1 VPARLR
7 RDGGAHRRGRPTTPP
22 RYSDIHF
29 KHVLL
34 PVWMSAYRFRD
45 KTYRFLVNG
54 QTGEV
59 AGESPVSWQRVTFL
73 VIAILVV
80 VVIALLLASRH

>member
-1 VPARLR
+1 MRA
-7 RDGGAHRRGRPTTPP
+7 DIGGDQQRVHRVES
-22 RYSDIHF
+22 RYSDVRF

-34 PVWMSAYRFRD
+34 PVWISAYRFRD

-59 AGESPVSWQRVTFL
+59 AGESPVSWQKVTW
-73 VIAILVV
+73 LVV
-80 VVIALLLASRH
+80 AVVVFLLLVLVFGSR

>member
-1 VPARLR
+1 
-7 RDGGAHRRGRPTTPP
+7 
-22 RYSDIHF
+22 
-29 KHVLL
+29 VLL
-34 PVWMSAYRFRD
+34 PVWMSAYRFRK

-59 AGESPVSWQRVTFL
+59 AGESPVSWQRVTLL
-73 VIAILVV
+73 VIGILVV